1 MKQDD
6 LGAQQGLSTSEGSNL
21 YPADYD
27 LALMQSYG
35 FIALKRTSLI
45 DIMKCL

>member
-27 LALMQSYG
+27 LDLMQSYG
-35 FIALKRTSLI
+35 FIALKRACLI
-45 DIMKCL
+45 DVLRCL